1 MFVVDTN
8 ILIYAAD
15 RQALEHETCRRL
27 LEEWRSQPSVWY
39 LTWGIVYEFLRV
51 ATHPRVFYHPWNMK
65 DAWGFVQALLASA
78 SLHILVE
85 TDRHVE
91 IAQEVLNELPHI
103 RGNLVFDM
111 HTAILMKEH
120 GIAQIYT
127 RDTDFHRFPFVKV
140 IDPLQQSKS

>member
-1 MFVVDTN
+1 VFVVDTN

-15 RQALEHETCRRL
+15 RRSPEHATCRRL

-51 ATHPRVFYHPWNMK
+51 ATHPRVFCHPWNMT
-65 DAWGFVQALLASA
+65 DAWGFIRAVLAA
-78 SLHILVE
+78 PGLQILVE
-85 TDRHVE
+85 TDRHAA
-91 IAQEVLNELPHI
+91 IAQEVHNESPNI

-140 IDPLQQSKS
+140 IDPLQQPRS